1 MLKFILIYDKR
12 KLISVN
18 VNVCQKSKMSQDCQ
32 IVKLVCEALHMF
44 MVYNYGSCNY
54 NLKVFHLLLFN

>member
-44 MVYNYGSCNY
+44 MVYNYGK
-54 NLKVFHLLLFN
+54 LQL